1 MLKGCSKSDI
11 AISFSSSLGVKEKLI
26 VFTQSV
32 LLMITC
38 CARAALIRAC
48 PRKPHTNEVSFVNI
62 CMFWV
67 GGDVATQ
74 GIPSSRRR
82 SKAAFFSQLRPWAS
96 ASFISIYIHPSGIFI
111 YAKSRL
117 KPFDHGAILDHPHV
131 TVGPG
136 HQHGC
141 DETKEPSLQWRQ
153 SQKVRGRAADAAFI
167 FLHFAQSISNG
178 LVNDND
184 HSWWN

>member
-1 MLKGCSKSDI
+1 MFIICVSESAKRLFFRCERKAHCFHTVCVSHDHVLCRCSADK
-11 AISFSSSLGVKEKLI
+11 
-26 VFTQSV
+26 
-32 LLMITC
+32 
-38 CARAALIRAC
+38 
-48 PRKPHTNEVSFVNI
+48 RKPHTNEVSFVNI

-67 GGDVATQ
+67 GGGVATQ

-82 SKAAFFSQLRPWAS
+82 SKAAFFNQLRPWAS

-117 KPFDHGAILDHPHV
+117 RPFDHGAILDHPHV

-141 DETKEPSLQWRQ
+141 DEDKESSLQWRQ
-153 SQKVRGRAADAAFI
+153 SQRVRGRAADC
-167 FLHFAQSISNG
+167 G
-178 LVNDND
+178 LYLPALRSV
-184 HSWWN
+184 HIKCASKWQWPQLMKLK